1 MNQEAMYIE
10 TAAAYPSLRQEA
22 ADEAH
27 VLARRGRRR
36 TNRDDAGV
44 CQQRRGLDR
53 PDVDAGVGVPR
64 SRAASCRWRRPVAYS
79 PSARVT
85 DLFAT
90 IKLIELD
97 QVTAILQRR
106 MTECSNSTN
115 QLQGRKKTNAE
126 CSSSSSTNWLQD
138 KKKIMHPMIRKTTMA
153 QHTKRLMISVAVF
166 TKDRRHTYWCPE
178 GNDLHR
184 PCWPN
189 FLVPITRD
197 RYRLEI
203 IHELIKQKQRLFMN
217 WSNKQHVQ

>member
-1 MNQEAMYIE
+1 MHNNACIVFCSTWELTQCSWTNPNKKHRLFMNQEAMYIE

-106 MTECSNSTN
+106 ITDCSNSTN

-138 KKKIMHPMIRKTTMA
+138 KKKNNASHDK
-153 QHTKRLMISVAVF
+153 
-166 TKDRRHTYWCPE
+166 KDDNGSTY
-178 GNDLHR
+178 
-184 PCWPN
+184 
-189 FLVPITRD
+189 
-197 RYRLEI
+197 
-203 IHELIKQKQRLFMN
+203 
-217 WSNKQHVQ
+217 